1 LRYCMNSAALRFV
14 PKAELE
20 KQGYGQYGKLFE

>member
-1 LRYCMNSAALRFV
+1 MNSAALRFA